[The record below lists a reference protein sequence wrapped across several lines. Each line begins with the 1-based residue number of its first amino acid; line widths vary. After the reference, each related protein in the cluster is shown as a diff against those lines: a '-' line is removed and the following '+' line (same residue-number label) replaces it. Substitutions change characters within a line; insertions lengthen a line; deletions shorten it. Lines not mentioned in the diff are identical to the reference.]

1 MVLVDFFVTYD
12 VYQDVSNKSNSTF
25 DVSSN
30 VVANLSSTLPNQE
43 NHKMFGGNYFM
54 KSPLLAHNKSDGI
67 WYTATIHA
75 PPLKS
80 CSLLAE
86 VDVKKGRGSFD
97 YPTEENKKI
106 VVTVAWQQGRNT
118 DVFLFR
124 HWANW
129 CSQTLRSFNQTT
141 CLRILTKYC
150 TFIQSICERYWQ
162 IRLNVSQPSDQE
174 HGVFS
179 FEFTH
184 SQ

>member
-43 NHKMFGGNYFM
+43 NHKMFGGNYFA
-54 KSPLLAHNKSDGI
+54 KSPLIAHNKSDGI

-75 PPLKS
+75 PPLKI

-97 YPTEENKKI
+97 YPTEENMKI
-106 VVTVAWQQGRNT
+106 VVT
-118 DVFLFR
+118 
-124 HWANW
+124 
-129 CSQTLRSFNQTT
+129 
-141 CLRILTKYC
+141 K
-150 TFIQSICERYWQ
+150 
-162 IRLNVSQPSDQE
+162 
-174 HGVFS
+174 
-179 FEFTH
+179 
-184 SQ
+184 